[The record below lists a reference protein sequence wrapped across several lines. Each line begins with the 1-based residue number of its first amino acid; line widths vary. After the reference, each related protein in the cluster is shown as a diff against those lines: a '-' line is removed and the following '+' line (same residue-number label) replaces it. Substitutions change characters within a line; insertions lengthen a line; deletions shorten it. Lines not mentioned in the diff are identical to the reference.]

1 MASML
6 TIPPCVMAEFLPCVD
21 YRALGRV
28 SKGTYKHF
36 KMPLAIK
43 SLKRLMFGVLCA
55 EDQEMLTSGF
65 LMWGDMLLCMML
77 GVDPYCATYY
87 FSEFVLGEGRADVR
101 NYLGLL
107 HDGSYMLSD
116 ISSVALPDEPFT
128 EHEIITRRA
137 MMSCQKVSVQI
148 VDGQFVLT
156 VSDPKTWDRDFTVD
170 GEIIPGQANRRL
182 LLADIQVYE
191 RLGFALVI

>member
-1 MASML
+1 MANML
-6 TIPPCVMAEFLPCVD
+6 TIPPYVMAEFLPCVD

-28 SKGTYKHF
+28 SKETYKHF

-43 SLKRLMFGVLCA
+43 NLKKLMFSVLCA
-55 EDQEMLTSGF
+55 EDQGMLTSGF

-77 GVDPYCATYY
+77 GVDPYGATYY
-87 FSEFVLGEGRADVR
+87 FSEVVLGEGRADVR

-116 ISSVALPDEPFT
+116 ITNVVLPDEPFT

-137 MMSCQKVSVQI
+137 MMSCQKISVQI
-148 VDGQFVLT
+148 VKGQFVLV

-170 GEIIPGQANRRL
+170 GEIMPGQANRRL